1 MAKPTTTNAALHIF
15 KPGTHTAMSGMK
27 REFTA
32 ADLAASAAAYDPALH
47 EAPIV
52 VGHPQHDMPAYGWVQ
67 RVLHSEGDG
76 HNPPG
81 LYAQVGQVN
90 ADFADMVAAGA
101 FKKISAAFY
110 PPDAPSN
117 PKPGVFY
124 LRHVGFLG
132 AQPPAIKG
140 LAQVAFADG
149 NDPVVFAQWDEP
161 AAPAADPSAPEIEPE
176 PTPADPAP
184 ADPAP
189 ASPLPDDP
197 PPTPELETPV
207 TPEEKA
213 AVEAKA
219 AAVEAENQA
228 LRAELAAQ
236 KRNRVHE
243 ANAAFAEKLAAEGR
257 LLPAYKDL
265 AVATL
270 DHFALLD
277 QPVEFGEGE
286 AKKPLADQLRAM
298 LAAAPQAV
306 AFGEQAT
313 TARAAA
319 TDAAAAAADD
329 DAAFAEGAEPERLAQ
344 HKAIKAHMA
353 QHKVDYATAARA
365 VLK

>member
-1 MAKPTTTNAALHIF
+1 MAKPTTHTTLTAAQPLHIF
-15 KPGTHTAMSGMK
+15 KAGTHTAMSGLAHAFS
-27 REFTA
+27 E

-67 RVLHSEGDG
+67 KLAFSEGDG
-76 HNPPG
+76 DQPPG

-90 ADFADMVAAGA
+90 ADFADMVAAGS

-140 LAQVAFADG
+140 LAHVAFADG
-149 NDPVVFAQWDEP
+149 DDPVVFAQWDEP
-161 AAPAADPSAPEIEPE
+161 ATPDAQPAASVPAQPPEQAPE
-176 PTPADPAP
+176 PADPQP
-184 ADPAP
+184 QPETQ
-189 ASPLPDDP
+189 
-197 PPTPELETPV
+197 PPTRLEDLV

-213 AVEAKA
+213 AL
-219 AAVEAENQA
+219 EAENQA

-236 KRNRVHE
+236 KHSRVHE

-257 LLPAYKDL
+257 LLPAYQDL
-265 AVATL
+265 AVAAL

-277 QPVEFGEGE
+277 APVEFGEGD
-286 AKKPLADQLRAM
+286 AKKPLAEQLKAM

-306 AFGEQAT
+306 VFGEHAT
-313 TARAAA
+313 HSTAAPGAGSA
-319 TDAAAAAADD
+319 HADD
-329 DAAFAEGAEPERLAQ
+329 DLAFAETADPARLAQ
-344 HKAIKAHMA
+344 HQAIRAHMA
-353 QHKVDYATAARA
+353 QHKVDYASAARA